1 MATDRPNAGEQ
12 EDRMNSPKKE
22 VFTFPCAF
30 PLKVIVR
37 ASEGV
42 EAEIQRWLETI
53 VGPLEKG
60 AVCSRPSRNG
70 AFLAITATFTARSR
84 EQLERIYQELK
95 QRPDVMFSI

>member
-1 MATDRPNAGEQ
+1 MAAHRPAPDGQ
-12 EDRMNSPKKE
+12 EDRMGHPKQE
-22 VFTFPCAF
+22 VFKFPCAF

-37 ASEGV
+37 AGEGV
-42 EAEIQRWLETI
+42 EAEILRWLETM
-53 VGPLEKG
+53 VGPLEEG

-95 QRPDVMFSI
+95 QRPDVLFSI